1 MIITANV
8 SQKTG
13 DFVFSSWFLTRI
25 SDTHMLIT
33 AEDKEAIIKELNNII
48 YYKTEEVFT
57 DSAIEKVKSYK
68 RRLQRLKVN

>member
-13 DFVFSSWFLTRI
+13 DFVFSSWFLDRI
-25 SDTHMLIT
+25 SDTHMIIT
-33 AEDKEAIIKELNNII
+33 SEEKKAIIKQLDNII
-48 YYKTEEVFT
+48 YYKTEPVFV

-68 RRLQRLKVN
+68 RKLQRLKVN

>member
-13 DFVFSSWFLTRI
+13 DFVFSSWFLDRI
-25 SDTHMLIT
+25 SDTYMTIT

-48 YYKTEEVFT
+48 YYKTEPVLA
-57 DSAIEKVKSYK
+57 DSAIKKVKSYK
-68 RRLQRLKVN
+68 RKLQRLKV

>member
-13 DFVFSSWFLTRI
+13 DFVFSSWFLDRI
-25 SDTHMLIT
+25 SDTFMKIT
-33 AEDKEAIIKELNNII
+33 EDEKKAIIKQLDNII
-48 YYKTEEVFT
+48 YYKTEPVLA

-68 RRLQRLKVN
+68 RKLQRLKV